1 LATRSTQDDVIRSI
15 PSYLR
20 QFVVRQEYGTYTEQ
34 DHAVWRYVMR
44 RNLDVLRETAHP
56 AYLEGLHA
64 TGIGVDRIPHIDE
77 MNEALGRIGWRAVVV
92 DGFVPPAAF
101 MEFQAHRIL
110 VISAD
115 IRHVSHIHYTPA
127 PDIIHEAAGH
137 APLIAEPM
145 YAEFLRRFGEYGSKA
160 VFSKADTEIY
170 EAIRYLSILK
180 EYPDTPDAEMK
191 AAETDLAAKTAA
203 YQEPSESALLSRLH
217 WWTVEYGLM
226 GTTSDYRIFGAGI
239 LSSVGESKTCMDP
252 TVAKIPL
259 SVECSTV
266 NYDITTMQPQLFVAR
281 DFNHLLS
288 TLETFADGMCFRKGG
303 WESARALVD
312 SGQVGTI
319 VLDSGLQV
327 SGLFTLAQDGFVR
340 TLGPTALA
348 YQNSQLIGH
357 GIGHHADGFSS
368 PLGRLT
374 DSDTPLHLADD
385 GDLLRMRIVV
395 GHSCRLLFG
404 SGFELAGTLS
414 HILRKDGR
422 NLVLTFRQCTVRDA
436 SGGIVFHPDWGVYD
450 LAVGEHIVS
459 AFSGS
464 ADKEN
469 FNVYPPKSARN
480 AIPLTYSDTDQAL
493 FARYRMIRTLRETG
507 RDDMDALTEIAD
519 WLDRHAPEVW
529 LARFELLEISRRCD
543 ASSELCRRLEGQL
556 ASFMARSEELDDL
569 ITAGYRF
576 IA

>member
-1 LATRSTQDDVIRSI
+1 LAPRPTQDDVILSI

-20 QFVVRQEYGTYTEQ
+20 QFVVRQEYDTYTEQ

-44 RNLDVLRETAHP
+44 RNLDVLRNTAHP
-56 AYLEGLHA
+56 AYLQGLQA
-64 TGIGVDRIPHIDE
+64 TGIGVDRIPHIDD
-77 MNEALGRIGWRAVVV
+77 MNEALGKIGWRAVVV

-115 IRHVSHIHYTPA
+115 IRHVNHIQYTPA

-137 APLIAEPM
+137 APILAEPM

-160 VFSKADTEIY
+160 VFSKADYEIY

-180 EYPDTPDAEMK
+180 EFPGTPDSEMK
-191 AAETDLAAKTAA
+191 AAEDDLAAKTAA
-203 YQEPSESALLSRLH
+203 VHDPSESALLSRLH

-226 GTTSDYRIFGAGI
+226 GTPTDFRIFGAGI
-239 LSSVGESKTCMDP
+239 LSSVGESKACLDP
-252 TVAKIPL
+252 AVTKLPL
-259 SVECSTV
+259 TVECVSV

-281 DFNHLLS
+281 DFDHLIS
-288 TLETFADGMCFRKGG
+288 TLETFADRMCFRRGG
-303 WESARALVD
+303 WESARALSA

-327 SGLFTLAQDGFVR
+327 SGLFTLAQDGFIR
-340 TLGPTALA
+340 THGPTALA
-348 YQNSQLIGH
+348 YQNIQLIGH
-357 GIGHHADGFSS
+357 GIRQHADGFSS

-374 DSDTPLHLADD
+374 DMDMPLHLADD

-395 GHSCRLLFG
+395 GHSCRLDFR
-404 SGFELAGTLS
+404 SGHSLAGTLS
-414 HILRKDGR
+414 HIVRKDGR
-422 NLVLTFRQCTVRDA
+422 NLVFTFRQCTVRDA
-436 SGGIVFHPDWGVYD
+436 RGGIVFHPDWGVYD

-464 ADKEN
+464 ADKEQ
-469 FNVYPPKSARN
+469 FNVYPEKSSRN
-480 AIPLTYSDTDQAL
+480 AIPVIHTGTEQAL
-493 FARYRMIRTLRETG
+493 FTRYRQIRSMRETG
-507 RDDMDALTEIAD
+507 SCDPVALNEISG
-519 WLDRHAPEVW
+519 WLDRHAPEAW
-529 LARFELLEISRRCD
+529 LARFELLEISRKCD
-543 ASSELCRRLEGQL
+543 GSQALSQHLEDQL
-556 ASFMARSEELDDL
+556 AGFGSRSEELDDL

>member
-1 LATRSTQDDVIRSI
+1 LTPRPTQDDVIRSI

-20 QFVVRQEYGTYTEQ
+20 QFVVRQEYDTYTEQ

-44 RNLDVLRETAHP
+44 RNLDVLRNTAHP
-56 AYLEGLHA
+56 AYLQGLQA
-64 TGIGVDRIPHIDE
+64 TGIGVDRIPHIDD
-77 MNEALGRIGWRAVVV
+77 MNEALGKIGWRAVVV

-101 MEFQAHRIL
+101 MEFQAHQVL

-115 IRHVSHIHYTPA
+115 IRHMGHIQYTPA

-137 APLIAEPM
+137 APIIAEPM

-160 VFSKADTEIY
+160 VFSKADYEIY
-170 EAIRYLSILK
+170 EAIRHLSILK
-180 EYPDTPDAEMK
+180 EYSGTPDSEMK
-191 AAETDLAAKTAA
+191 AAEDDLAAKTAA
-203 YQEPSESALLSRLH
+203 YHDPSESALLSRLH

-226 GTTSDYRIFGAGI
+226 GTPGDFRIFGAGI
-239 LSSVGESKTCMDP
+239 LSSVGESKACMDP
-252 TVAKIPL
+252 AVAKIPL
-259 SVECSTV
+259 SVDCVTL

-281 DFNHLLS
+281 DFDHLLS
-288 TLETFADGMCFRKGG
+288 TLETFADGMCFRRGG
-303 WESARALVD
+303 WESAQALVA

-327 SGLFTLAQDGFVR
+327 SGLFTRAQDGFIR
-340 TLGPTALA
+340 TDGPTALA
-348 YQNSQLIGH
+348 YQNIQLIGH

-374 DSDTPLHLADD
+374 DMDMPLHLADD

-395 GHSCRLLFG
+395 GHICRLAFP
-404 SGFELAGTLS
+404 SGHVLVGTLS

-422 NLVLTFRQCTVRDA
+422 NLVFTFRQCTVRDA
-436 SGGIVFHPDWGVYD
+436 SGEVVFHPDWGVYD

-464 ADKEN
+464 ADKEL
-469 FNVYPPKSARN
+469 FNVYPPKSTRN
-480 AIPLTYSDTDQAL
+480 KIPVTHSDTDQAL
-493 FARYRMIRTLRETG
+493 FTQYRLIRSIRETG
-507 RDDMDALTEIAD
+507 RHNMDALTEIAD
-519 WLDRHAPEVW
+519 GLDLHAPDNW
-529 LARFELLEISRRCD
+529 LARFELLETTRQCD
-543 ASSELCRRLEGQL
+543 ASSALCRRLEDQL
-556 ASFMARSEELDDL
+556 ATFKTRSAELDDL